1 MGTLNIYKVDENKCQ
16 ELIQALNAQ
25 MQSLDSLTI
34 NRQINDEEVAF
45 GFTLY
50 YARKEDPNQL
60 SWNWLLRA
68 FNQDEVETISSPKAV
83 LLLEIGGVVSYA
95 VTFGHS
101 FFLVDNSA
109 TGNLDSDLHEKS
121 ISARLRPAH

>member
-1 MGTLNIYKVDENKCQ
+1 MGALNIYKVDENKCQ
-16 ELIQALNAQ
+16 ELIQALNEQ

-50 YARKEDPNQL
+50 YARKEDP
-60 SWNWLLRA
+60 LLRSA
-68 FNQDEVETISSPKAV
+68 IR
-83 LLLEIGGVVSYA
+83 
-95 VTFGHS
+95 S
-101 FFLVDNSA
+101 FWWINSA
-109 TGNLDSDLHEKS
+109 TGNLDSDLHEKP